1 MKIKDEIRK
10 CVGFIGY
17 KTVGSDYRMAGSVF
31 FLGRQDNGRAI
42 SSYAVTARHV
52 IDGINSLGG
61 TETHLRLNFKNG
73 ESGWFRI
80 PINSWFTHPI
90 DSSIDV
96 AITPVG
102 LTSELDHLVFPYSL
116 CISEEK
122 MEENEIGH
130 GDEVFI
136 VGLFRHHHGSKK
148 NIPIIR
154 VGNIAALSEEHI
166 STQAFGEI
174 DAYLIEA
181 RSIGGL
187 SGSPVFL
194 NLGTTRIIKGQ
205 LKFASQEPIFYLFGL
220 IHGHFDVKSKAV
232 DEADDKN
239 DLLTPDRVNTGIAI
253 VVPFHNIDE
262 VIIEFEKRANESIQ
276 PTAGSGG

>member
-1 MKIKDEIRK
+1 M
-10 CVGFIGY
+10 
-17 KTVGSDYRMAGSVF
+17 
-31 FLGRQDNGRAI
+31 
-42 SSYAVTARHV
+42 
-52 IDGINSLGG
+52 
-61 TETHLRLNFKNG
+61 
-73 ESGWFRI
+73 
-80 PINSWFTHPI
+80 
-90 DSSIDV
+90 

-102 LTSELDHLVFPYSL
+102 MTSELDHLVFPYSL